1 MIKFIIKGIL
11 RDKSKSIIPIAVI
24 SVGVMVTVMMS
35 GFLEG
40 IFSDVINQNAKL
52 DTGHVKI
59 MTKPYA
65 ENKEQLPNDLA
76 LLEINELIDS
86 LNLNYPDLIWTP
98 RIKFGGIMDVPDSSG
113 NTKSQGPGMGLAMS
127 IQNKESGELQRLQ
140 LKKSLNKGRLP
151 ERSGEI
157 ILSDDYATKLNIS
170 PGEKITFFGTT
181 MEGSMVFQTYEMTG
195 TVRFGSPL
203 MDKGTFIIDISDAQ
217 NMLDMENGTG
227 ELLGYFKDN
236 IYDDQKA
243 LIISENFNAKFKES
257 KDEYAPMMLTLKDQN
272 GLRESLDMGDAFS
285 GIFIFIFILAMSLV
299 LWNTGLIG
307 GLRRYNEFGIRLALG
322 ESKNNVFKL
331 LLIEASVIGTIGSII
346 GTILGVIFCYYLQEV
361 GIDISE
367 DTANSTIIMPSVMR
381 AYVTPNL
388 FFIGFIPGLFSMLFG
403 TALAGRGIY
412 KRETAR
418 LFKELEV

>member
-1 MIKFIIKGIL
+1 MMKFIIKGIL

-76 LLEINELIDS
+76 LLEISELIDS

-98 RIKFGGIMDVPDSSG
+98 RIKFGGIMDVPDASG

-181 MEGSMVFQTYEMTG
+181 MEGSMVFQSFEMTG

-236 IYDDQKA
+236 RYDDQKA

>member
-1 MIKFIIKGIL
+1 MIKFIIKGVL
-11 RDKSKSIIPIAVI
+11 RDKSKSLIPIAVI

-65 ENKEQLPNDLA
+65 KNKEQLPNDLA
-76 LLEINELIDS
+76 LLEIKELIDS

-98 RIKFGGIMDVPDSSG
+98 RIKFGGIMDVPDASG

-127 IQNKESGELQRLQ
+127 LQSKESGELQRLQ
-140 LKKSLNKGRLP
+140 LNKSLKKGRLP
-151 ERSGEI
+151 ERSGEV

-170 PGEKITFFGTT
+170 PGEKITFFGST
-181 MEGSMVFQTYEMTG
+181 MEGSMVFQSFDMTG
-195 TVRFGSPL
+195 TVMFGSPL

-236 IYDDQKA
+236 RYDDQKA

-257 KDEYAPMMLTLKDQN
+257 EDEYAPVMVTLKDQN

-285 GIFIFIFILAMSLV
+285 GIFVFIFILAMSLV

-331 LLIEASVIGTIGSII
+331 LLIEASVIGSIGSII
-346 GTILGVIFCYYLQEV
+346 GTILGLIFCYYLQEV
-361 GIDISE
+361 GIDISD

>member
-76 LLEINELIDS
+76 LLEISELIDS

-98 RIKFGGIMDVPDSSG
+98 RIKFGGIMDVPDASG

-140 LKKSLNKGRLP
+140 LKKSLNKGRLLK
-151 ERSGEI
+151 RSGEI

-181 MEGSMVFQTYEMTG
+181 MEGSMVFQSFEMTG

-217 NMLDMENGTG
+217 KMLDMENGTG

-236 IYDDQKA
+236 RYDDQKA
-243 LIISENFNAKFKES
+243 LIISENFNTKFNES
-257 KDEYAPMMLTLKDQN
+257 EDEYAPMMLTLKDQN

-346 GTILGVIFCYYLQEV
+346 GTILGIIFCYYLQEV

>member
-76 LLEINELIDS
+76 LLEISELIDS

-98 RIKFGGIMDVPDSSG
+98 RIKFGGIMDVPDASG

-151 ERSGEI
+151 ERSGEV

-181 MEGSMVFQTYEMTG
+181 MEGSMVFQSFEMTG

-236 IYDDQKA
+236 RYDDQKA
-243 LIISENFNAKFKES
+243 LIISENFNTKFNES
-257 KDEYAPMMLTLKDQN
+257 EDEYAPMMLTLKDQN

>member
-1 MIKFIIKGIL
+1 MIKFIIRGIL

-40 IFSDVINQNAKL
+40 VFSDVINQNAKL

-76 LLEINELIDS
+76 LLGINELIDS

-98 RIKFGGIMDVPDSSG
+98 RIKFGGIMDVPDASG
-113 NTKSQGPGMGLAMS
+113 NTKLQGPGIGLAIS
-127 IQNKESGELQRLQ
+127 ILSEESGELQRLQ
-140 LKKSLNKGRLP
+140 LNKSLKKGRLP
-151 ERSGEI
+151 KRSGEI
-157 ILSDDYATKLNIS
+157 ILSDNYATKLNIS
-170 PGEKITFFGTT
+170 PGEKITFFGST
-181 MEGSMVFQTYEMTG
+181 MEGSMVFQNYEMTG
-195 TVRFGSPL
+195 TVEFGSPL
-203 MDKGTFIIDISDAQ
+203 MDKGTFIIDIRDAQ

-227 ELLGYFKDN
+227 ELLGYFKDDK
-236 IYDDQKA
+236 YDDQKA
-243 LIISENFNAKFKES
+243 LVIAENFNAKFQES
-257 KDEYAPMMLTLKDQN
+257 KDEYAPVMFTLKDQN
-272 GLRESLDMGDAFS
+272 GLRESLDMGDALS

-331 LLIEASVIGTIGSII
+331 LLIEASVIGLIGSII
-346 GTILGVIFCYYLQEV
+346 GTSLGLVFCYYLQEV
-361 GIDISE
+361 GIDISK
-367 DTANSTIIMPSVMR
+367 DVANSTIIMPSVMR
-381 AYVTPNL
+381 AYVTSDL
-388 FFIGFIPGLFSMLFG
+388 FYIGFIPGLFSMLFG

>member
-76 LLEINELIDS
+76 LLEISELIDS

-98 RIKFGGIMDVPDSSG
+98 RIKFGGIMDVPDASG

-181 MEGSMVFQTYEMTG
+181 MQGSMVFQSFEMTG

-236 IYDDQKA
+236 RYDDQKA
-243 LIISENFNAKFKES
+243 LIISENFNTKFNES

>member
-11 RDKSKSIIPIAVI
+11 RDKSKSLIPIAVI

-35 GFLEG
+35 GFLNG

-59 MTKPYA
+59 MTKPYS

-76 LLEINELIDS
+76 LLEISELIDS

-98 RIKFGGIMDVPDSSG
+98 RIKFGGIMDVPDASG

-181 MEGSMVFQTYEMTG
+181 MEGSMVFQSFEMTG
-195 TVRFGSPL
+195 TVKFGSPL
-203 MDKGTFIIDISDAQ
+203 MDKGTFIIDIIDAQ

-236 IYDDQKA
+236 KYDDQKA
-243 LIISENFNAKFKES
+243 LVVSENFNAKFQES
-257 KDEYAPMMLTLKDQN
+257 DDEYAPMMLTLKDQN

-331 LLIEASVIGTIGSII
+331 LLIEASVIGTIGSIM

-361 GIDISE
+361 GIDISD

-381 AYVTPNL
+381 AYITPNL

>member
-11 RDKSKSIIPIAVI
+11 RDKSKSLIPIAVI

-35 GFLEG
+35 GFLNG

-59 MTKPYA
+59 MTKPYS

-86 LNLNYPDLIWTP
+86 LNYNYPDLIWTP
-98 RIKFGGIMDVPDSSG
+98 RIKFGGIMDVPDALG

-127 IQNKESGELQRLQ
+127 LQNKESGELQRLQ
-140 LKKSLNKGRLP
+140 LKKSLKKGRLP
-151 ERSGEI
+151 ERSGEVV
-157 ILSDDYATKLNIS
+157 LSDDYAAKLNIS

-181 MEGSMVFQTYEMTG
+181 MEGSMVFQSFEMTG
-195 TVRFGSPL
+195 TVKFGSPL
-203 MDKGTFIIDISDAQ
+203 MDKGTFIIDIIDAQ

-236 IYDDQKA
+236 KYDDQKA
-243 LIISENFNAKFKES
+243 LVVSENFNAKFQES
-257 KDEYAPMMLTLKDQN
+257 EDEYAPVMVTLKDQN

-331 LLIEASVIGTIGSII
+331 LLIEASVIGSIGSTI
-346 GTILGVIFCYYLQEV
+346 GTILGLIFCYYLQEV
-361 GIDISE
+361 GIDISD

-381 AYVTPNL
+381 AYITPNL
-388 FFIGFIPGLFSMLFG
+388 FFIGFIPGLFSMFFG

>member
-11 RDKSKSIIPIAVI
+11 RDKSKSLIPIAVI

-65 ENKEQLPNDLA
+65 KNKEQLPNDLA
-76 LLEINELIDS
+76 LLEIKELIDS

-98 RIKFGGIMDVPDSSG
+98 RIKFGGIMDVPDDSG
-113 NTKSQGPGMGLAMS
+113 NTKSQGPGIGLAMS
-127 IQNKESGELQRLQ
+127 LQSKESGELQRLQ
-140 LKKSLNKGRLP
+140 LNKSLKKGRLP
-151 ERSGEI
+151 ERSGEV

-170 PGEKITFFGTT
+170 PGEKITFFGST
-181 MEGSMVFQTYEMTG
+181 MEGSMVFQSFDMTG
-195 TVRFGSPL
+195 TVMFGSPL

-236 IYDDQKA
+236 RYDDQKA

-257 KDEYAPMMLTLKDQN
+257 EDEYAPVMVTLKDQN

-285 GIFIFIFILAMSLV
+285 GIFVFIFILAMSLV

-331 LLIEASVIGTIGSII
+331 LLIEASVIGSIGSII
-346 GTILGVIFCYYLQEV
+346 GTILGLIFCYYLQEV
-361 GIDISE
+361 GIDISD

>member
-40 IFSDVINQNAKL
+40 IFSDVINQNARL

-98 RIKFGGIMDVPDSSG
+98 RIKFGGIMDVPDASG

-181 MEGSMVFQTYEMTG
+181 MEGSMVFQSFEMTG

-236 IYDDQKA
+236 RYDDQKA
-243 LIISENFNAKFKES
+243 LIISENFNTKFNES

>member
-98 RIKFGGIMDVPDSSG
+98 RIKFGGIMDVPDASG

-140 LKKSLNKGRLP
+140 LKKSLNKGRLA
-151 ERSGEI
+151 ERSGEV

-181 MEGSMVFQTYEMTG
+181 MEGSMVFQSFEMTG

-203 MDKGTFIIDISDAQ
+203 MDKGTFIIDIIDAQ

-236 IYDDQKA
+236 RYDDQKA
-243 LIISENFNAKFKES
+243 LIISENFNTKFNES

>member
-76 LLEINELIDS
+76 LLEISELIDS

-98 RIKFGGIMDVPDSSG
+98 RIKFGGIMDVPDASG

-181 MEGSMVFQTYEMTG
+181 MEGSMVFESFEMTG

-236 IYDDQKA
+236 RYDDQKA
-243 LIISENFNAKFKES
+243 LIISENFNTKFNES

-346 GTILGVIFCYYLQEV
+346 GTILGVVFCYYLQEV

>member
-181 MEGSMVFQTYEMTG
+181 MEGSMVFQSFEMTG

-236 IYDDQKA
+236 RYDDQKA

>member
-1 MIKFIIKGIL
+1 MIKFIIKGVL
-11 RDKSKSIIPIAVI
+11 RDKSKSLIPIAVI
-24 SVGVMVTVMMS
+24 AVGVMVTVIMS
-35 GFLEG
+35 GFLKG
-40 IFSDVINQNAKL
+40 VFSDVINQNAKL

-76 LLEINELIDS
+76 LLEIKELIDS
-86 LNLNYPDLIWTP
+86 LNHNYPELIWTP
-98 RIKFGGIMDVPDSSG
+98 RIKFGGIMDVPDALG
-113 NTKSQGPGMGLAMS
+113 NTKLQGPGMALAIS
-127 IQNKESGELQRLQ
+127 LQNDESGELQRLQ
-140 LKKSLNKGRLP
+140 LTKSLKKGRLP
-151 ERSGEI
+151 KRSGEI
-157 ILSDDYATKLNIS
+157 ILSDDYAAKLEIN
-170 PGEKITFFGTT
+170 PGEEITFFGST
-181 MEGSMVFQTYEMTG
+181 MEGSMVFQNYEMTG
-195 TVRFGSPL
+195 TVKFGSPL

-227 ELLGYFKDN
+227 ELLGYFKDDK
-236 IYDDQKA
+236 YDDQKA
-243 LIISENFNAKFKES
+243 LVIAKNFNAKYKES
-257 KDEYAPMMLTLKDQN
+257 EDEYVPIMVTLKDQN

-285 GIFIFIFILAMSLV
+285 GIFVFIFILAMSLV

-307 GLRRYNEFGIRLALG
+307 GLRRYNEFGVRLALG
-322 ESKNNVFKL
+322 ESKNNVFKF
-331 LLIEASVIGTIGSII
+331 LLIEASIVGLIGSII
-346 GTILGVIFCYYLQEV
+346 GTILGLIFCYYLQEV
-361 GIDISE
+361 GIDISA

-381 AYVTPNL
+381 AYVTSDL

>member
-181 MEGSMVFQTYEMTG
+181 MEGSMVFQSFEMTG

-217 NMLDMENGTG
+217 KMLDMENGTG

-236 IYDDQKA
+236 RYDDQKA
-243 LIISENFNAKFKES
+243 LIISENFNTKFNES

>member
-1 MIKFIIKGIL
+1 MIKFIIKGVL
-11 RDKSKSIIPIAVI
+11 RDKSKSLIPIAVI
-24 SVGVMVTVMMS
+24 AVGVMVTVIMS
-35 GFLEG
+35 GFLKG
-40 IFSDVINQNAKL
+40 VFSDVINQNAKL

-76 LLEINELIDS
+76 LLEIKELIDS
-86 LNLNYPDLIWTP
+86 LNHNYPELIWTP
-98 RIKFGGIMDVPDSSG
+98 RIKFGGIMDVPDTLG
-113 NTKSQGPGMGLAMS
+113 NTKLQGPGMGLAIS
-127 IQNKESGELQRLQ
+127 LQNDESGELQRLQ
-140 LKKSLNKGRLP
+140 LTKSLKKGRLP
-151 ERSGEI
+151 KRSGEI
-157 ILSDDYATKLNIS
+157 ILSDDYAAKLEIN
-170 PGEKITFFGTT
+170 PGEEITFFGST
-181 MEGSMVFQTYEMTG
+181 MEGSMVFQNYEMTG
-195 TVRFGSPL
+195 TVKFGSPL

-227 ELLGYFKDN
+227 ELLGYFKDDK
-236 IYDDQKA
+236 YDDQKA
-243 LIISENFNAKFKES
+243 LVIAKNFNAKYKES
-257 KDEYAPMMLTLKDQN
+257 EDEYAPIMVTLKDQN

-285 GIFIFIFILAMSLV
+285 GIFVFIFILAMSLV

-307 GLRRYNEFGIRLALG
+307 GLRRYNEFGVRLALG
-322 ESKNNVFKL
+322 ESKNNVFKF
-331 LLIEASVIGTIGSII
+331 LLIEASIVGLIGSII
-346 GTILGVIFCYYLQEV
+346 GTILGLIFCYYLQEV
-361 GIDISE
+361 GIDISA

-381 AYVTPNL
+381 AYVTSDL

>member
-98 RIKFGGIMDVPDSSG
+98 RIKFGGIMDVPDASG

-181 MEGSMVFQTYEMTG
+181 MEGSMVFQSFEMTG

-236 IYDDQKA
+236 RYDDQKA
-243 LIISENFNAKFKES
+243 LIISENFNTKFNES

-331 LLIEASVIGTIGSII
+331 LLIEASVIGSIGSII
-346 GTILGVIFCYYLQEV
+346 GTILGLIFCYYLQEV

>member
-98 RIKFGGIMDVPDSSG
+98 RIKFGGIMDVPDASG

-127 IQNKESGELQRLQ
+127 IQNKESGESQRLQ

-181 MEGSMVFQTYEMTG
+181 MEGSMVFQSFEMTG

-236 IYDDQKA
+236 RYDDQKA
-243 LIISENFNAKFKES
+243 LIISENFNTKFNES

>member
-1 MIKFIIKGIL
+1 MIKFIIRGIL

-40 IFSDVINQNAKL
+40 VFSDVINQNAKL

-76 LLEINELIDS
+76 LLGINELIDS

-98 RIKFGGIMDVPDSSG
+98 RIKFGGIMDVPDASG
-113 NTKSQGPGMGLAMS
+113 NTKLQGPGIGLAIS
-127 IQNKESGELQRLQ
+127 ILSEESGELQRLQ
-140 LKKSLNKGRLP
+140 LNKSLKKGRLP
-151 ERSGEI
+151 KRSGEI
-157 ILSDDYATKLNIS
+157 ILSDNYATKLNIS
-170 PGEKITFFGTT
+170 PGEKITFFGST
-181 MEGSMVFQTYEMTG
+181 MEGSMVFQSYEMTG
-195 TVRFGSPL
+195 TVEFGSPL
-203 MDKGTFIIDISDAQ
+203 MDKGTFIIDIRDAQ

-227 ELLGYFKDN
+227 ELLGYFKDDK
-236 IYDDQKA
+236 YDDQKA
-243 LIISENFNAKFKES
+243 LVIAENFNAKFQES
-257 KDEYAPMMLTLKDQN
+257 KDEYAPVMFTLKDQN

-331 LLIEASVIGTIGSII
+331 LLIEASVIGLIGSII
-346 GTILGVIFCYYLQEV
+346 GTSLGLVFCYYLQEV
-361 GIDISE
+361 GIDISK
-367 DTANSTIIMPSVMR
+367 DVANSTIIMPSVMR
-381 AYVTPNL
+381 AYVTSDL
-388 FFIGFIPGLFSMLFG
+388 FYIGFIPGLFSMLFG

>member
-76 LLEINELIDS
+76 LLEISELIDS

-98 RIKFGGIMDVPDSSG
+98 RIKFGGIMDVPDASG

-157 ILSDDYATKLNIS
+157 ILSDDYATKLDIS

-181 MEGSMVFQTYEMTG
+181 MEGSMVFQSFEMTG

-236 IYDDQKA
+236 RYDDQKA
-243 LIISENFNAKFKES
+243 LIISENFNTKFNES

-346 GTILGVIFCYYLQEV
+346 GTILGVVFCYYLQEV

>member
-98 RIKFGGIMDVPDSSG
+98 RIKFGGIMDVPDASG

-127 IQNKESGELQRLQ
+127 IQSKESGELQRLQ

-181 MEGSMVFQTYEMTG
+181 MEGSMVFQSFEMTG

-203 MDKGTFIIDISDAQ
+203 MDKGTFIIDIIDAQ

-236 IYDDQKA
+236 RYDDQKA
-243 LIISENFNAKFKES
+243 LIISENFNTKFNES
-257 KDEYAPMMLTLKDQN
+257 KDEYAPIMLTLKDQN

-346 GTILGVIFCYYLQEV
+346 GTILGVVFCYYLQEV

>member
-76 LLEINELIDS
+76 LLEISELIDS

-98 RIKFGGIMDVPDSSG
+98 RIKFGGIMDVPDASG

-127 IQNKESGELQRLQ
+127 IQSKESGELQRLQ

-181 MEGSMVFQTYEMTG
+181 MEGSMVFQSFEMTG

-236 IYDDQKA
+236 RYDDQKA
-243 LIISENFNAKFKES
+243 LIISENFNTKFNES

-322 ESKNNVFKL
+322 ESQNNVFKL
-331 LLIEASVIGTIGSII
+331 LLIEASFIGTIGSII
-346 GTILGVIFCYYLQEV
+346 GTILGVVFCYYLQEV

>member
-76 LLEINELIDS
+76 LLEISELIDS

-98 RIKFGGIMDVPDSSG
+98 RIKFGGIMDVPDASG

-127 IQNKESGELQRLQ
+127 IQSKESGELQRLQ

-181 MEGSMVFQTYEMTG
+181 MEGSMVFESFEMTG

-236 IYDDQKA
+236 RYDDQKA
-243 LIISENFNAKFKES
+243 LIISENFNTKFNES

-346 GTILGVIFCYYLQEV
+346 GTILGVVFCYYLQEV

>member
-76 LLEINELIDS
+76 LLEISELIDS

-98 RIKFGGIMDVPDSSG
+98 RIKFGGIMDVPDASG

-181 MEGSMVFQTYEMTG
+181 MEGSMVFQSFEMTG

-236 IYDDQKA
+236 RYDDQKA
-243 LIISENFNAKFKES
+243 LIISENFNTKFNES

-346 GTILGVIFCYYLQEV
+346 GTILGVVFCYYLQEV

>member
-98 RIKFGGIMDVPDSSG
+98 RIKFGGIMDVPDASG

-151 ERSGEI
+151 ERSGEV

-181 MEGSMVFQTYEMTG
+181 MEGSMVFQSFEMTG

-236 IYDDQKA
+236 RYDDQKA
-243 LIISENFNAKFKES
+243 LIISENFNTKFNES

-322 ESKNNVFKL
+322 ESKNSVFKL

>member
-40 IFSDVINQNAKL
+40 VFSDVINQNAKL

-76 LLEINELIDS
+76 LLGINELIDS

-98 RIKFGGIMDVPDSSG
+98 RIKFGGIMDVPDASG
-113 NTKSQGPGMGLAMS
+113 NTKLQGPGIGLAIS
-127 IQNKESGELQRLQ
+127 ILSEESGELQRLQ
-140 LKKSLNKGRLP
+140 LNKSLKKGRLP
-151 ERSGEI
+151 KRSGEI
-157 ILSDDYATKLNIS
+157 ILSDNYAPKLNIS
-170 PGEKITFFGTT
+170 PGEIITFYGST
-181 MEGSMVFQTYEMTG
+181 MEGSMVFQSYEMTG
-195 TVRFGSPL
+195 TVEFGSPL
-203 MDKGTFIIDISDAQ
+203 MDKGTFIIDIRDAQ

-227 ELLGYFKDN
+227 ELLGYFKDDK
-236 IYDDQKA
+236 YDDQKA
-243 LIISENFNAKFKES
+243 LVIAENYNAKFQES
-257 KDEYAPMMLTLKDQN
+257 KDEYTPVMFTLKDQN
-272 GLRESLDMGDAFS
+272 GLRESLDVGDAFS

-331 LLIEASVIGTIGSII
+331 LLIEASVIGLIGSII
-346 GTILGVIFCYYLQEV
+346 GTSLGLVFCYYLQEV
-361 GIDISE
+361 GIDISK
-367 DTANSTIIMPSVMR
+367 DVANSTIIMPSVMR
-381 AYVTPNL
+381 AYVTSDL
-388 FFIGFIPGLFSMLFG
+388 FYIGFIPGLFSMLFG

>member
-11 RDKSKSIIPIAVI
+11 RDKSKSLIPIAVI

-35 GFLEG
+35 GFLNG

-59 MTKPYA
+59 MTKPYS

-86 LNLNYPDLIWTP
+86 LNYNYPDLIWTP
-98 RIKFGGIMDVPDSSG
+98 RIKFGGIMDVPDALG
-113 NTKSQGPGMGLAMS
+113 NTKSQGHGMGLAMS
-127 IQNKESGELQRLQ
+127 LQNKESGELQRLQ
-140 LKKSLNKGRLP
+140 LNKSLKKGRLP
-151 ERSGEI
+151 ERSGEVV
-157 ILSDDYATKLNIS
+157 LSDDYAAKLNIL

-181 MEGSMVFQTYEMTG
+181 MEGSMVFQSFEMTG
-195 TVRFGSPL
+195 TVKFGSPL
-203 MDKGTFIIDISDAQ
+203 MDKGTFIIDIIDAQ

-236 IYDDQKA
+236 KYDDQKA
-243 LIISENFNAKFKES
+243 LVVSENFNAKFQES
-257 KDEYAPMMLTLKDQN
+257 EDEYAPVMVTLKDQN

-331 LLIEASVIGTIGSII
+331 LLIEASVIGSIGSTV
-346 GTILGVIFCYYLQEV
+346 GTILGLIFCYYLQEV
-361 GIDISE
+361 GIDISD

-381 AYVTPNL
+381 AYITPNL

>member
-11 RDKSKSIIPIAVI
+11 RDKSKSLIPIAVI

-35 GFLEG
+35 GFLNG

-59 MTKPYA
+59 MTKPYS

-86 LNLNYPDLIWTP
+86 LNYNYPDLIWTP
-98 RIKFGGIMDVPDSSG
+98 RIKFGGIMDVPDALG

-127 IQNKESGELQRLQ
+127 LQNKESGELQRLQ
-140 LKKSLNKGRLP
+140 LNKSLKKGRLP

-157 ILSDDYATKLNIS
+157 VLSDDYAAKLNIS

-181 MEGSMVFQTYEMTG
+181 MEGSMVFQSFEMTG
-195 TVRFGSPL
+195 TVKFGSPL
-203 MDKGTFIIDISDAQ
+203 MDKGTFIIDIIDAQ

-236 IYDDQKA
+236 KYDDQKA
-243 LIISENFNAKFKES
+243 LVVSENFNAKFQES
-257 KDEYAPMMLTLKDQN
+257 EDEYAPVMVTLKDQN

-331 LLIEASVIGTIGSII
+331 LLIEASVIGSIGSTI
-346 GTILGVIFCYYLQEV
+346 GTILGLIFCYYLQEV
-361 GIDISE
+361 GIDISD

-381 AYVTPNL
+381 AYITPNL

>member
-1 MIKFIIKGIL
+1 
-11 RDKSKSIIPIAVI
+11 
-24 SVGVMVTVMMS
+24 MVTVMMS

-98 RIKFGGIMDVPDSSG
+98 RIKFGGIMDVPDASG

-151 ERSGEI
+151 ERSGEV

-181 MEGSMVFQTYEMTG
+181 MEGSMVFQSFEMTG

-236 IYDDQKA
+236 RYDDQKA
-243 LIISENFNAKFKES
+243 LIISENFNTKFNES
-257 KDEYAPMMLTLKDQN
+257 EDEYAPMMLTLKDQN

-322 ESKNNVFKL
+322 ESKNSVFKL

>member
-35 GFLEG
+35 GFLNG

-59 MTKPYA
+59 MTKPYS

-76 LLEINELIDS
+76 LLEISELIDS

-98 RIKFGGIMDVPDSSG
+98 RIKFGGIMDVPDASG

-181 MEGSMVFQTYEMTG
+181 MEGSMVFQSFEMTG

-236 IYDDQKA
+236 RYDDQKA
-243 LIISENFNAKFKES
+243 LIISENFNTKFNES
-257 KDEYAPMMLTLKDQN
+257 EDEYAPMMLTLKDQN

-346 GTILGVIFCYYLQEV
+346 GTILGIIFCYYLQEV

>member
-1 MIKFIIKGIL
+1 MIKFIIRGIL

-40 IFSDVINQNAKL
+40 VFSDVINQNAKL

-76 LLEINELIDS
+76 LLGINELIDS

-98 RIKFGGIMDVPDSSG
+98 RIKFGGIMDVPDASG
-113 NTKSQGPGMGLAMS
+113 NTKLQGPGIGLAIS
-127 IQNKESGELQRLQ
+127 ILSEESGELQRLQ
-140 LKKSLNKGRLP
+140 LNKSLKKGRLP
-151 ERSGEI
+151 KRSGEI
-157 ILSDDYATKLNIS
+157 ILSDNYATKLNLS
-170 PGEKITFFGTT
+170 PGEKITFFGST
-181 MEGSMVFQTYEMTG
+181 MEGSMVFQSYEMTG
-195 TVRFGSPL
+195 TVEFGSPL
-203 MDKGTFIIDISDAQ
+203 MDKGTFIIDIRDAQ

-227 ELLGYFKDN
+227 ELLGYFKDDK
-236 IYDDQKA
+236 YDDQKA
-243 LIISENFNAKFKES
+243 LVIAENFNTKFNES
-257 KDEYAPMMLTLKDQN
+257 KDEYAPVMFTLKDQN
-272 GLRESLDMGDAFS
+272 GLRESLDVGDAFS

-331 LLIEASVIGTIGSII
+331 LLIEASVIGLIGSII
-346 GTILGVIFCYYLQEV
+346 GTSLGLVFCYYLQEV
-361 GIDISE
+361 GIDISK
-367 DTANSTIIMPSVMR
+367 DVANSTIIMPSVMR
-381 AYVTPNL
+381 AYVTSDL
-388 FFIGFIPGLFSMLFG
+388 FYIGFIPGLFSMLFG

>member
-1 MIKFIIKGIL
+1 MIKFIIRGIL

-40 IFSDVINQNAKL
+40 VFSDVINQNAKL

-76 LLEINELIDS
+76 LLGINELIDS

-98 RIKFGGIMDVPDSSG
+98 RIKFGGIMDVPDASG
-113 NTKSQGPGMGLAMS
+113 NTKLQGPGIGLAIS
-127 IQNKESGELQRLQ
+127 ILSEESGELQRLQ
-140 LKKSLNKGRLP
+140 LNKSLKKGRLP
-151 ERSGEI
+151 KRSGEI
-157 ILSDDYATKLNIS
+157 ILSDNYATKLNIS
-170 PGEKITFFGTT
+170 PGEKITFFGST
-181 MEGSMVFQTYEMTG
+181 MEGSMVFQSYEMTG
-195 TVRFGSPL
+195 TVEFGSPL
-203 MDKGTFIIDISDAQ
+203 MDKGTFIIDIRDAQ
-217 NMLDMENGTG
+217 NMLDMENGAG
-227 ELLGYFKDN
+227 ELLGYFKDDK
-236 IYDDQKA
+236 YDDQKA
-243 LIISENFNAKFKES
+243 LVIAENFNAKFQES
-257 KDEYAPMMLTLKDQN
+257 KDEYAPVMFTLKDQN

-331 LLIEASVIGTIGSII
+331 LLIEASVIGLIGSII
-346 GTILGVIFCYYLQEV
+346 GTSLGLVFCYYLQEV
-361 GIDISE
+361 GIDISK
-367 DTANSTIIMPSVMR
+367 DVANSTIIMPSVMR
-381 AYVTPNL
+381 AYVTSDL
-388 FFIGFIPGLFSMLFG
+388 FYIGFIPGLFSMLFG

>member
-76 LLEINELIDS
+76 LLEISELIDS

-98 RIKFGGIMDVPDSSG
+98 RIKFGGIMDVPDASG

-181 MEGSMVFQTYEMTG
+181 MEGSMVFQSFEMTG

-236 IYDDQKA
+236 RYDDQKA
-243 LIISENFNAKFKES
+243 LIISENFNTKFNES

>member
-76 LLEINELIDS
+76 LLEISELIDS

-98 RIKFGGIMDVPDSSG
+98 RIKFGGIMDVPDASG

-181 MEGSMVFQTYEMTG
+181 MEGSMVFQSFEMSG

-236 IYDDQKA
+236 RYDDQKA
-243 LIISENFNAKFKES
+243 LIISENFNTKFNES

-299 LWNTGLIG
+299 L
-307 GLRRYNEFGIRLALG
+307 
-322 ESKNNVFKL
+322 
-331 LLIEASVIGTIGSII
+331 
-346 GTILGVIFCYYLQEV
+346 
-361 GIDISE
+361 
-367 DTANSTIIMPSVMR
+367 
-381 AYVTPNL
+381 
-388 FFIGFIPGLFSMLFG
+388 
-403 TALAGRGIY
+403 
-412 KRETAR
+412 
-418 LFKELEV
+418 

>member
-11 RDKSKSIIPIAVI
+11 RDKSKSLIPIAVI

-35 GFLEG
+35 GFLNG

-59 MTKPYA
+59 MTKPYS

-98 RIKFGGIMDVPDSSG
+98 RIKFGGIMDVPDALG

-127 IQNKESGELQRLQ
+127 LQNKESGELQRLQ
-140 LKKSLNKGRLP
+140 LNKSLKKGRLP
-151 ERSGEI
+151 KQSGEI
-157 ILSDDYATKLNIS
+157 VLSDDYAAKLNIS

-181 MEGSMVFQTYEMTG
+181 MEGSMVFQSFEMTG
-195 TVRFGSPL
+195 TVKFGSPL
-203 MDKGTFIIDISDAQ
+203 MDKGTFIIDIIDAQ

-236 IYDDQKA
+236 RYDDQKA
-243 LIISENFNAKFKES
+243 LVISENFNAKFKES
-257 KDEYAPMMLTLKDQN
+257 EDEYAPVMVTLKDQN

-285 GIFIFIFILAMSLV
+285 GVFIFIFILAMSLV

-331 LLIEASVIGTIGSII
+331 LLIEASVIGSIGSTI
-346 GTILGVIFCYYLQEV
+346 GTILGLIFCYYLQEV
-361 GIDISE
+361 GIDISD

-381 AYVTPNL
+381 AYITPNL

>member
-11 RDKSKSIIPIAVI
+11 RDKSKSLIPIAVI

-35 GFLEG
+35 GFLNG

-59 MTKPYA
+59 MTKPYS

-86 LNLNYPDLIWTP
+86 LNYNYPDLIWTP
-98 RIKFGGIMDVPDSSG
+98 RIKFGGIMDVPDALG

-127 IQNKESGELQRLQ
+127 LQNKESGELQRLQ
-140 LKKSLNKGRLP
+140 LNKSLKKGRLP
-151 ERSGEI
+151 ERSGEVV
-157 ILSDDYATKLNIS
+157 LSDDYAAKLNIS

-181 MEGSMVFQTYEMTG
+181 MEGSMVFQSFEMTG
-195 TVRFGSPL
+195 TVKFGSPL
-203 MDKGTFIIDISDAQ
+203 MDKGTFIVDIIDAQ

-236 IYDDQKA
+236 KYDDQKA
-243 LIISENFNAKFKES
+243 LLVSENFNTKFQES
-257 KDEYAPMMLTLKDQN
+257 EDEYAPVMVTLKDQN

-331 LLIEASVIGTIGSII
+331 LLIEASVIGSIGSTI
-346 GTILGVIFCYYLQEV
+346 GTILGLIFCYYLQEV
-361 GIDISE
+361 GIDISD

-381 AYVTPNL
+381 AYITPNL